1 MSQSLESRLETLEA
15 RLLELEDRAAIMQ
28 LIASYGPAADTCSQ
42 GVIAGLW
49 TDNGIY
55 SVVGTATYEGKA
67 AVGALVE
74 NATHQDYVRRGCSHV
89 MAMPHIVIDGDH
101 AVATGYSQVFA
112 RDGDYW
118 RVDRASANRWELVRT
133 PDGWRVAARYNH
145 LMDGSESSRDLLRQ
159 VVAPA

>member
-74 NATHQDYVRRGCSHV
+74 NATHQDYVRRGCS
-89 MAMPHIVIDGDH
+89 
-101 AVATGYSQVFA
+101 QVFA